1 MIIVDTN
8 VITYLAMTSAHT
20 EMAEQLL
27 LQEPEWIAPSLWRS
41 EFRNVLALYMRKSLI
56 NFEEAL
62 GIQAE
67 MESLMQNGEFDVGSL
82 DVLTLV
88 NKSTCSAYDCEFVAL
103 ATSFD
108 SKLVTM
114 DKNVVNSF
122 PGTAILLTD
131 FITRLQ

>member
-8 VITYLAMTSAHT
+8 VITNLAMTSAHT

-67 MESLMQNGEFDVGSL
+67 MESFMQNGEFDVGSL

-103 ATSFD
+103 AKSFD

-114 DKNVVNSF
+114 DKKVVNSF

>member
-8 VITYLAMTSAHT
+8 VITNLAMTSAHT

-67 MESLMQNGEFDVGSL
+67 MESFMQNGEFDVGSL